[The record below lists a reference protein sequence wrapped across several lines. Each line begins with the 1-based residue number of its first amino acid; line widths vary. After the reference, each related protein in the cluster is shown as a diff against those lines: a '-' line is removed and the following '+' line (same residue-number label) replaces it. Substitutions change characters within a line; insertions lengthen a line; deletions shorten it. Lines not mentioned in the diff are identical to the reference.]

1 MDTMEIDDSLYISK
15 NLVTH
20 VDLRASKASRHA
32 AACLG
37 VLCALL
43 LAGNIG
49 QVVFYEII
57 SRCASADLRTANY
70 NTATQAKKLQ
80 NDTELLTPEGE
91 RLQSGYDALKV
102 EKNQL
107 QITLSEVNK
116 EKDELRRSY
125 NLIANERD
133 EFNVTLSGVKHE
145 RDRLRESYGA
155 LKRER
160 DRLQAS
166 FGDVQRSLEGLRNDH
181 KNLTAGKEQLQAEYS
196 NLQRER
202 GELQTRFGALVD
214 KNVQLESNYSSL
226 KRSRDQLQRSYDT
239 LSMRKSHIESS
250 YNSLWTDKDQLQA
263 RYNAL
268 RKEKVQLEA
277 NYSRL
282 EAGRGQQQRS
292 LNKMMGKVRGMLCQK
307 NWTKFDTS
315 CYLVSSQKKNWTA
328 SREACMAEGAD
339 LLVIESFGEQIFVNG
354 LLKKGENAWIGLTD
368 SIEEGSWL
376 WVDGTP
382 LTTEYWQR
390 GQPNDYHRNQ
400 DCGEYVQMSATDGG
414 KWNDDG
420 CFADQ
425 MWICEK

>member
-181 KNLTAGKEQLQAEYS
+181 KNLTA
-196 NLQRER
+196 
-202 GELQTRFGALVD
+202 
-214 KNVQLESNYSSL
+214 
-226 KRSRDQLQRSYDT
+226 
-239 LSMRKSHIESS
+239 
-250 YNSLWTDKDQLQA
+250 DKDQLQA